1 MIDDEDGSRLGV
13 AQVLKSGSQPVTTLF
28 CCV

>member
-13 AQVLKSGSQPVTTLF
+13 AKVLKGGSQPVTTLF
-28 CCV
+28 RCV